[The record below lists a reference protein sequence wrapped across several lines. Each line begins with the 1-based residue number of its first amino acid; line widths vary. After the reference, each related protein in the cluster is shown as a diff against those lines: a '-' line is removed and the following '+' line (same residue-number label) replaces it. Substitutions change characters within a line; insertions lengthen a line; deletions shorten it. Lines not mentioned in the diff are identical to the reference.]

1 MYQRSKDNAIGSGKG
16 KGNQLSETSVSSM
29 FLPLIGKAP
38 GVAPT

>member
-1 MYQRSKDNAIGSGKG
+1 MYQRSKDNAIGSG